1 MREVFLER
9 WSGRKSH
16 HLIGFCFLFFLFY
29 ELNHLFFLWV
39 FFLNFH
45 HVHV

>member
-1 MREVFLER
+1 MCEVFLER

-16 HLIGFCFLFFLFY
+16 HLIGFCFFFLFY
-29 ELNHLFFLWV
+29 ELNHLFFCGF